1 MTKDSDTAATELDR
15 LGQLDKERLN
25 RDVARSQRREK
36 QLLNERKKS
45 PAGMYVAPSVNQY
58 RDQLERRYVPD
69 SEPIAWDKMFVRG
82 KTEDGKP
89 FCRMKPEY
97 RGIYKPGAKRQPY
110 WNSKANHEKT
120 VERGYIPAMNDA
132 GEHVTDGNGDYLY
145 HRAIE
150 LTRDDIKRA
159 EMRSQEQIVQGDVA
173 MAAAAKEGHG
183 QIPEDITEVT
193 ETATP

>member
-1 MTKDSDTAATELDR
+1 MSKEDTNVAKQELDR
-15 LGQLDKERLN
+15 LGQLDQERLN
-25 RDVARSQRREK
+25 RDINRSKRREA
-36 QLLNERKKS
+36 QLLTERKKS
-45 PAGMYVAPSVNQY
+45 PAGLYVAPSVNQY

-69 SEPIAWDKMFVRG
+69 STPLDWDKMFVRG

-110 WNSKANHEKT
+110 WNNKDNHAKT
-120 VERGYIPAMNDA
+120 VERGYIPATNSA

-145 HRAIE
+145 HRDIE

-159 EMRSQEQIVQGDVA
+159 EMRSQEQIMQGDMA

-183 QIPEDITEVT
+183 SIPEDVTEVT
-193 ETATP
+193 QKEL